1 MLVIRRRVR
10 SLSPRLLVYCS
21 VSWFFYLS
29 FDLRELLVMA
39 ATLAL
44 SESAAP
50 WHNDRCSL
58 IDSPLYIL
66 RALPDLVQAAHLNRR
81 CLVQSFRPRRQ
92 FFWALFWRRFDAFE
106 ILESSQRFVHFNHD
120 HSADLDVWQ
129 IARTEP
135 FSQSSFRN
143 ADIGSEVIWAHKLP
157 ALQIIDGACVFN
169 RHTPIVLF
177 GVMGVLLKHEERR
190 NLYSSHS
197 ADASSL

>member
-1 MLVIRRRVR
+1 
-10 SLSPRLLVYCS
+10 
-21 VSWFFYLS
+21 
-29 FDLRELLVMA
+29 MA

-66 RALPDLVQAAHLNRR
+66 RALQDLAQAAHPESKMS
-81 CLVQSFRPRRQ
+81 CAVISAPPTA
-92 FFWALFWRRFDAFE
+92 FWALFWRRFDAFE
-106 ILESSQRFVHFNHD
+106 LLESSQRFVHFNHD